1 MTLITNI
8 PHTYYFFALLVF
20 FGICFFIFFCIPW
33 LKVSSKLST
42 VNKKLTQLNGKDD
55 GSLDQIFKDTGLL
68 ENIWAEYKDTLHKQ
82 TEIDPST
89 GLQRIVRTRL
99 TVPAE
104 VYFRADIIV
113 DTPLKA
119 DFFKHLPG
127 ILTGIGIIGTFWG
140 LLDGLTGFE
149 ISDNTARV
157 QASLTGLLQ
166 GVSHSFEVSAAA
178 IALAMFITFFEKI
191 AITSLNAQVEK
202 LTQLLDG
209 LFEAGAGEEYLSR
222 LVKTSEATTS
232 QIALVKDA
240 IVVDLR
246 QILIELTQQQI
257 AATNATQQQQIIAQR
272 EFTEQQIAATN
283 KLLGPLEKIGEEIGG
298 ERTDNGAAVQK
309 MLVDVMAAFTD
320 QIKDLFGNQLQDIN
334 SLQGQ
339 TISALQTAVTSMETM
354 VTKFGNAGTDGAND
368 MAKILTEAMKA
379 AELRQQNMND
389 KIAGLL
395 EQINLT
401 NIAGRDSG
409 SESVTGMA
417 KILADA
423 IEAADI
429 RQQSMNEQMTVLL
442 EQIKLANIDA
452 KNTGA
457 EGATD
462 MAKILADAIEAA
474 DIRQQSMN
482 EQMTVLL
489 EQIKLANIDA
499 KNTGAEG
506 ATDMAKILADAIEA
520 ADIRQQSMN
529 EQMTVLLEQIKLAN
543 IDAKNTGSEGVTDMA
558 KILTEAMEAAE
569 RRQQSMNEQMTAL
582 LKQIKLSL
590 KTSQGETQNK
600 FNESL
605 DGISTTMST
614 LLDALGKQSGKIT
627 TEGEKVVGDFGSQ
640 VKTIANGV
648 NEAVAEMK
656 KAVESMRKS
665 TNEALSKMN
674 SGANTLAGAATDF
687 AKAGEGVVGTLDKSK
702 LVADQ
707 LSQASGSIA
716 SVSSGLTS
724 ILADYK
730 SARDSMADLVGSM
743 KGIVEQARK
752 DASMSDDVLKRIE
765 SATSKLIAAQ
775 HEADSYLAKVKEVIK
790 TSHDEFTSGMNKSLG
805 DLTAGITRV
814 VGDANSNFHQDL
826 TTAVG
831 LLRGGVGEISEV
843 FEEAAEKVTQ
853 AANRVNRH

>member
-482 EQMTVLL
+482 EQM
-489 EQIKLANIDA
+489 A
-499 KNTGAEG
+499 
-506 ATDMAKILADAIEA
+506 
-520 ADIRQQSMN
+520 
-529 EQMTVLLEQIKLAN
+529 VLLEQIKLAN